1 MILQRAAKLG
11 PAAQPRAAKDFS
23 GAAPFIRRQ
32 SIRQRPRGIF
42 TQANCFS
49 GVPRA

>member
-1 MILQRAAKLG
+1 MICAGSRKRG
-11 PAAQPRAAKDFS
+11 PAVQPRAAKDFG

-42 TQANCFS
+42 TQASCFS